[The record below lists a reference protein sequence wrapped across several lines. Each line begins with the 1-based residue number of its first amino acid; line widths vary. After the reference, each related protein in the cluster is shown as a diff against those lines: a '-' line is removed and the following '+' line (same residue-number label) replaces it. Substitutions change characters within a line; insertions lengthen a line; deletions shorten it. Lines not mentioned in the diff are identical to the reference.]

1 MAPGEQ
7 PRPPDLRMPALGL
20 AAWLGGLLGVLRPG
34 WVAPAAVV
42 AVLVLALVRSRR
54 PGLLR
59 TWLVLGLVLLAVAG
73 VAALRGERVEK
84 GPVAALADDRAVVTA
99 TLRVT
104 SDPRLRPGRF
114 APYVVARGSVTEV
127 TGRGRTWRVDTP
139 AVVVGDEQWQ
149 DVPLGS
155 TVRTTGRLAP
165 ADGDA
170 AAVLSTRGPP
180 DILAAPDLW
189 WRGAA
194 AVRASM
200 RTSVEPRSPEA
211 EALVPALVVG
221 DDARV
226 DEELAAD
233 FGTTGLTHLLAVS
246 GTNLTLLV
254 GFLVLLARWVGVR
267 GRWVLL
273 VAAAGIVGFVL
284 LARTE
289 PSVLRAAVM
298 GTVGLLAMGSN
309 GREQGSRALG
319 AAVLVLLLVDPWL
332 ATTAGFALSVL
343 ATAGI
348 LFLAP
353 GWRDAMARWLPSWLA
368 AAIAIPAA
376 AQTACTPLVAALSGQ
391 VSLVAVL
398 ANLLAAPAVGP
409 ATVLGLAGGLVGLVW
424 VPLGQVVAAPA
435 AWCVGWIVVVARRGA
450 ALPTAALDWGTGP
463 ESLALLTALTVVG
476 VVVAPRVLRS
486 PTSGLGCCLVLV
498 VAVVARPPTPGWP
511 PEGWVVAA
519 CDVGQGDALL
529 LRAGPGSAVVVDAGP
544 EPAAVDRCLRRFD
557 VDAVPLVVLT
567 HFHADHVDGLP
578 GVLRGRTVGRVV
590 VTSLADPPEAVDAV
604 RRQVGVRGVEPVVT
618 SYDRGWQVGD
628 VRLQE
633 VWPVPGAPDTGPND
647 ASVVLVAEVG
657 GVRVLLT
664 GDVEPEAQASLA
676 RTLPDLR
683 VDVLKVPHH
692 GSRHQDLSFLTG
704 LGARVALVSAGAD
717 NDYGHPAPPTL
728 SAMEESGAEVLRTD
742 LQGDLVVTARGGR
755 LGTLTGD

>member
-1 MAPGEQ
+1 MQ
-7 PRPPDLRMPALGL
+7 RPDLRAPALGL
-20 AAWLGGLLGVLRPG
+20 AAWVGGLLGVLRPG
-34 WVAPAAVV
+34 WLPVAVVVTAGV
-42 AVLVLALVRSRR
+42 AVLLLRRS

-59 TWLVLGLVLLAVAG
+59 TWLLLALVLLAVASL
-73 VAALRGERVEK
+73 AALRGERVGG
-84 GPVAALADDRAVVTA
+84 GPVAELAGEGAAVTS
-99 TLRVT
+99 RVRIT
-104 SDPRLRPGRF
+104 SDPRERPGRF
-114 APYVVARGSVTEV
+114 APYVVVRGSVVEV
-127 TGRGRTWRVDTP
+127 TGRGTTWRVDTP
-139 AVVVGDEQWQ
+139 VVIVGDEEWG
-149 DVPLGS
+149 DVALGS
-155 TVRTTGRLAP
+155 TVRVGGRLAP
-165 ADGDA
+165 ADGDVA
-170 AAVLSTRGPP
+170 ALLSARGPP
-180 DILAAPDLW
+180 DTLSRPDAW

-200 RTSVEPRSPEA
+200 RASVEPRSAEA

-226 DEELAAD
+226 DEGLAAD
-233 FGTTGLTHLLAVS
+233 FRTTGLTHLLAVS

-273 VAAAGIVGFVL
+273 VAGAGIVGFVL

-298 GTVGLLAMGSN
+298 GSVGLLAMGSN

-319 AAVLVLLLVDPWL
+319 LAVLVLLLVDPWL

-353 GWRDAMARWLPSWLA
+353 GWRDALACWMPRWLA
-368 AAIAIPAA
+368 AAIAVPAA
-376 AQTACTPLVAALSGQ
+376 AQVACTPLVAALSEQ

-398 ANLLAAPAVGP
+398 ANLLVAPAIGP
-409 ATVLGLAGGLVGLVW
+409 ATVLGLAGGLVGLLW
-424 VPLGQVVAAPA
+424 LPLGQVVAAPA
-435 AWCVGWIVVVARRGA
+435 AWCVGWIVLVARRGA
-450 ALPTAALDWGTGP
+450 ALPTAAVDWGAGP
-463 ESLALLTALTVVG
+463 WSLALLTGLTVV
-476 VVVAPRVLRS
+476 VVLLAPRLLRS
-486 PTSGLGCCLVLV
+486 PVSGLGCCVLLV
-498 VAVVARPPTPGWP
+498 VTVVSRPPTPGWP

-544 EPAAVDRCLRRFD
+544 DPGAVDRCLRRFD

-567 HFHADHVDGLP
+567 HFHADHVDGLA
-578 GVLRGRTVGRVV
+578 GVLRGRAVGQVV
-590 VTSLADPPEAVDAV
+590 VTPLADPPDAVDAV
-604 RRQVGVRGVEPVVT
+604 RRLVGARGLEPVVA
-618 SYDRGWQVGD
+618 SYDRGWVVGQ

-633 VWPVPGAPDTGPND
+633 VWPLAGAPDTGPND

-664 GDVEPEAQASLA
+664 GDVEPEAQARLA
-676 RTLPDLR
+676 RAVGDLR

-692 GSRHQDLSFLTG
+692 GSRYQDRRFLTG
-704 LGARVALVSAGAD
+704 LGARVALVSAGAG
-717 NDYGHPAPPTL
+717 NDYGHPAPETV
-728 SAMEESGAEVLRTD
+728 SALLGSGAEVLRTD
-742 LQGDLVVTARGGR
+742 TEGDLVVTVRDGR
-755 LGTLTGD
+755 LGTLTGG